1 MRKPTQ
7 SMADM
12 LMQSVA
18 TPPATP
24 PLPAPTAA
32 PVAAAAT
39 VPAPSAAPPQA
50 GEQLVAFGQRITVTH
65 KEQLTR
71 LAFWSR
77 RNERVLLERAL
88 TEFFARQDPELLR
101 PIPEQ

>member
-18 TPPATP
+18 
-24 PLPAPTAA
+24 AP
-32 PVAAAAT
+32 PVAAAPAA
-39 VPAPSAAPPQA
+39 VPKPEA
-50 GEQLVAFGQRITVTH
+50 GERLVAFGQRITVTH
-65 KEQLTR
+65 KEQLSR

-77 RNERVLLERAL
+77 RNERLLLERAL
-88 TEFFARQDPELLR
+88 SEFFARQNPELLR
-101 PIPEQ
+101 PIPEE

>member
-18 TPPATP
+18 TPPPAAAPATP
-24 PLPAPTAA
+24 TASPTPA
-32 PVAAAAT
+32 
-39 VPAPSAAPPQA
+39 A
-50 GEQLVAFGQRITVTH
+50 GERMVAFGQRITATH
-65 KEQLTR
+65 KEQLSR

-77 RNERVLLERAL
+77 RNERLLLDRAL
-88 TEFFARQDPELLR
+88 SEFFARQDPELLR
-101 PIPEQ
+101 PIPQE

>member
-1 MRKPTQ
+1 MKKPIQ

-12 LMQSVA
+12 LMQSVV
-18 TPPATP
+18 TT
-24 PLPAPTAA
+24 
-32 PVAAAAT
+32 
-39 VPAPSAAPPQA
+39 SAAPAAPATSPTSAAQLPA
-50 GEQLVAFGQRITVTH
+50 EGERLVAFGQRITATH
-65 KEQLTR
+65 KEQLSR

-88 TEFFARQDPELLR
+88 TEFFARQDQELLR

>member
-18 TPPATP
+18 APPATP
-24 PLPAPTAA
+24 APAA
-32 PVAAAAT
+32 PVPATPAA
-39 VPAPSAAPPQA
+39 PAPAAPPA
-50 GEQLVAFGQRITVTH
+50 GEQLVAFGQRITAAH

-77 RNERVLLERAL
+77 RNERLLLERAL
-88 TEFFARQDPELLR
+88 TEFFARQDPEMLR

>member
-12 LMQSVA
+12 LMQSVSA
-18 TPPATP
+18 PP
-24 PLPAPTAA
+24 AA
-32 PVAAAAT
+32 PVPATSAASTPTAPAPPT
-39 VPAPSAAPPQA
+39 VPPAS
-50 GEQLVAFGQRITVTH
+50 EQLVAFGQRITATH

>member
-1 MRKPTQ
+1 MKKPIQ

-12 LMQSVA
+12 LMQSVIA
-18 TPPATP
+18 TPTTPAASP
-24 PLPAPTAA
+24 
-32 PVAAAAT
+32 
-39 VPAPSAAPPQA
+39 PSAAQSPSE
-50 GEQLVAFGQRITVTH
+50 GERLVAFGQRITATH
-65 KEQLTR
+65 KEQLSR

-88 TEFFARQDPELLR
+88 TEFFARQDQELLR

>member
-18 TPPATP
+18 APAN
-24 PLPAPTAA
+24 TAA
-32 PVAAAAT
+32 PAA
-39 VPAPSAAPPQA
+39 VPTPEAA

-65 KEQLTR
+65 KEQLSR

-77 RNERVLLERAL
+77 RNERLLLDRAL
-88 TEFFARQDPELLR
+88 SEFFARQDPELLR
-101 PIPEQ
+101 PIPEE

>member
-1 MRKPTQ
+1 MKKPIQ

-12 LMQSVA
+12 LLQSVVISPA
-18 TPPATP
+18 VPATP
-24 PLPAPTAA
+24 AVSA
-32 PVAAAAT
+32 V
-39 VPAPSAAPPQA
+39 SAAQVPPEA
-50 GEQLVAFGQRITVTH
+50 ERLVAFGQRITVTH
-65 KEQLTR
+65 KEQLSR

-88 TEFFARQDPELLR
+88 TEFFARQDPELMR

>member
-18 TPPATP
+18 TPPP
-24 PLPAPTAA
+24 AA
-32 PVAAAAT
+32 P
-39 VPAPSAAPPQA
+39 AAPPVSPAPAA
-50 GEQLVAFGQRITVTH
+50 GERMVAFGQRITATH
-65 KEQLTR
+65 KEQLSR

-77 RNERVLLERAL
+77 RNERLLLDRAL
-88 TEFFARQDPELLR
+88 SEFFARQDPELLR
-101 PIPEQ
+101 PIPEE

>member
-1 MRKPTQ
+1 MKKPTQ

-12 LMQSVA
+12 LMQSV
-18 TPPATP
+18 
-24 PLPAPTAA
+24 
-32 PVAAAAT
+32 VT
-39 VPAPSAAPPQA
+39 VPAAPTVPTTSTAQLPPE
-50 GEQLVAFGQRITVTH
+50 GERLVAFGQRIKASH
-65 KEQLTR
+65 KEQLSR

-88 TEFFARQDPELLR
+88 TEFFARQDQELLR

>member
-18 TPPATP
+18 TPPPAAAPAATP
-24 PLPAPTAA
+24 VSSPPA
-32 PVAAAAT
+32 
-39 VPAPSAAPPQA
+39 A
-50 GEQLVAFGQRITVTH
+50 GEQMVAFGQRITATH
-65 KEQLTR
+65 KEQLSR

-77 RNERVLLERAL
+77 RNERLLLDQAL
-88 TEFFARQDPELLR
+88 REFFARQDPELLR
-101 PIPEQ
+101 PVPKE

>member
-18 TPPATP
+18 
-24 PLPAPTAA
+24 AP
-32 PVAAAAT
+32 PVAASSAT
-39 VPAPSAAPPQA
+39 TPTP
-50 GEQLVAFGQRITVTH
+50 EEKLVAFGQRITVAH
-65 KEQLTR
+65 KEQLSR

-77 RNERVLLERAL
+77 RNERLLLDRAL
-88 TEFFARQDPELLR
+88 SEFFARQDPELLR
-101 PIPEQ
+101 PIPSE

>member
-1 MRKPTQ
+1 MKKPIQ

-12 LMQSVA
+12 LMQSVVT
-18 TPPATP
+18 TP
-24 PLPAPTAA
+24 AA
-32 PVAAAAT
+32 PAASPTSASQL
-39 VPAPSAAPPQA
+39 PSE
-50 GEQLVAFGQRITVTH
+50 GERLVAFGQRITATH
-65 KEQLTR
+65 KEQLSR

-88 TEFFARQDPELLR
+88 TEFFARQDQELLR

>member
-1 MRKPTQ
+1 MKKPTQ

-12 LMQSVA
+12 LMQSVVT
-18 TPPATP
+18 TPV
-24 PLPAPTAA
+24 APT
-32 PVAAAAT
+32 
-39 VPAPSAAPPQA
+39 VPSPSTAQLPSE
-50 GEQLVAFGQRITVTH
+50 GERLVAFGQRVTATH
-65 KEQLTR
+65 KEQLSR

-88 TEFFARQDPELLR
+88 TEFFARQDQELLR

>member
-1 MRKPTQ
+1 
-7 SMADM
+7 MADM
-12 LMQSVA
+12 LIQSVA
-18 TPPATP
+18 ATAPATP
-24 PLPAPTAA
+24 AAVVPLTTPPVIPPA
-32 PVAAAAT
+32 
-39 VPAPSAAPPQA
+39 S
-50 GEQLVAFGQRITVTH
+50 EQLVSFGQRITATH

-88 TEFFARQDPELLR
+88 SEFFARQDPEMLR

>member
-18 TPPATP
+18 APPAAPATTT
-24 PLPAPTAA
+24 PAPAA
-32 PVAAAAT
+32 PAD
-39 VPAPSAAPPQA
+39 APPAAPPA
-50 GEQLVAFGQRITVTH
+50 GEQLVAFGQRITATH

-88 TEFFARQDPELLR
+88 SEFFARQDPEMLR

>member
-18 TPPATP
+18 TPPLAAVPATS
-24 PLPAPTAA
+24 AVSPT
-32 PVAAAAT
+32 PVAGT
-39 VPAPSAAPPQA
+39 KM
-50 GEQLVAFGQRITVTH
+50 VAFGQRITATH
-65 KEQLTR
+65 KEQLSR

-77 RNERVLLERAL
+77 RNERLLLDRAL
-88 TEFFARQDPELLR
+88 SEFFARQDPELLR
-101 PIPEQ
+101 PIPQE

>member
-1 MRKPTQ
+1 MKKPIQ

-12 LMQSVA
+12 LMQSVVA
-18 TPPATP
+18 TPA
-24 PLPAPTAA
+24 ASTA
-32 PVAAAAT
+32 
-39 VPAPSAAPPQA
+39 SAASPTSAAQLPLE
-50 GEQLVAFGQRITVTH
+50 GERLVAFGQRITATH
-65 KEQLTR
+65 KEQLSR

-88 TEFFARQDPELLR
+88 TEFFARQDQELLR

>member
-18 TPPATP
+18 APPA
-24 PLPAPTAA
+24 APA
-32 PVAAAAT
+32 PVAPAALASPAT
-39 VPAPSAAPPQA
+39 APPTTPAP
-50 GEQLVAFGQRITVTH
+50 GEQLVAFGQRITATH

-88 TEFFARQDPELLR
+88 AEFFARQDPELLR

>member
-18 TPPATP
+18 TPPPAA
-24 PLPAPTAA
+24 APTASPTA
-32 PVAAAAT
+32 SPT
-39 VPAPSAAPPQA
+39 PAA
-50 GEQLVAFGQRITVTH
+50 GEKMVAFGQRITATH

-77 RNERVLLERAL
+77 RNERLLLDRAL
-88 TEFFARQDPELLR
+88 SEFFARQDPELLR
-101 PIPEQ
+101 PIPEE

>member
-18 TPPATP
+18 TPPLA
-24 PLPAPTAA
+24 AQAAQSASPT
-32 PVAAAAT
+32 PVA
-39 VPAPSAAPPQA
+39 
-50 GEQLVAFGQRITVTH
+50 GEKMVAFGQRITATH
-65 KEQLTR
+65 KEQLSR

-77 RNERVLLERAL
+77 RNERLLLDRAL
-88 TEFFARQDPELLR
+88 SEFFARQDPELLR
-101 PIPEQ
+101 PIPQE

>member
-18 TPPATP
+18 APSIAPVPAATP
-24 PLPAPTAA
+24 MPE
-32 PVAAAAT
+32 
-39 VPAPSAAPPQA
+39 A
-50 GEQLVAFGQRITVTH
+50 GEKLVAFGQRITVTH
-65 KEQLTR
+65 KEQLSR

-77 RNERVLLERAL
+77 RNERLILDRAL
-88 TEFFARQDPELLR
+88 SEFFARQDPDLLR
-101 PIPEQ
+101 PIPEE